1 MNPRTKLA
9 GSTTRWRWLLMVLLA
24 MPIAGFHAAQTA
36 SAGTMD
42 QVTFASPAEAGTALR
57 NAAQKGDD
65 SALSSILGPE
75 SKAIMS
81 SGELSEDA
89 AALQEFVSKYDQMN
103 RWVLMTDGTEVLKIG
118 ADNYAFPIP
127 LRQNSSSKWFF
138 DTHSGADE
146 ILARRIG
153 RNELLAID
161 AISAIAYA
169 EDIYAQTSHDGNPVG
184 LYTTKILS
192 TPGKQ
197 DGLYW
202 KVSEDKELSPL
213 GRVNEFA
220 ADALQTANEAPVID
234 GYTFRILTAR
244 GHAAQGGAKSYI
256 INGKLI
262 GGFAVIASPVKYRE
276 SGIMTFII
284 NQEGDVYQQDL
295 GEQTSKVA
303 ASIREYNPTAEW
315 EVVE

>member
-1 MNPRTKLA
+1 MNPQTKVA
-9 GSTTRWRWLLMVLLA
+9 GSRNRRYWLVMVLLTFGIVGIYA
-24 MPIAGFHAAQTA
+24 RAA
-36 SAGTMD
+36 SARTTD
-42 QVTFASPAEAGTALR
+42 QATFGGPAEAGTALR
-57 NAAQKGDD
+57 NAAQKGDE

-75 SKAIMS
+75 AKVIMS
-81 SGELSEDA
+81 SGDLKEDA

-103 RWVLMTDGTEVLKIG
+103 RWVLMTDGTEILKIG
-118 ADNYAFPIP
+118 ADNYPFPIP
-127 LRQNSSSKWFF
+127 LRQNSSSKWYF
-138 DTHSGADE
+138 DTHGGADE

-161 AISAIAYA
+161 AICAIAYA
-169 EDIYAQTSHDGNPVG
+169 EDIYAQASHDGNPAG

-202 KVSEDKELSPL
+202 KVPEDKELSPL

-220 ADALQTANEAPVID
+220 ADALPTPNEAPVID
-234 GYTFRILTAR
+234 GYTFRILTER
-244 GHAAQGGAKSYI
+244 GYAAQGGAKSYI

-262 GGFAVIASPVKYRE
+262 GGFAVIASPVKYGE

-284 NQEGDVYQQDL
+284 SQEGDVYQQDL
-295 GEQTSKVA
+295 GEQTSKIA
-303 ASIREYNPTAEW
+303 ASIREYNPTAPW

>member
-1 MNPRTKLA
+1 MNSQTRGA
-9 GSTTRWRWLLMVLLA
+9 GTRSGWRWTVMVLLA
-24 MPIAGFHAAQTA
+24 LGIVGLHAAKPA
-36 SAGTMD
+36 SAGRMD
-42 QVTFASPAEAGTALR
+42 QATFASPAEAGAALR
-57 NAAQKGDD
+57 SAAQKGDE

-81 SGELSEDA
+81 SGDLKEDPA
-89 AALQEFVSKYDQMN
+89 GLQEFVSKYDEMN
-103 RWVLMTDGTEVLKIG
+103 RWVLMTDGSQILKIG
-118 ADNYAFPIP
+118 VDNYPFPIP

-138 DTHSGADE
+138 DTLGGADE
-146 ILARRIG
+146 IRARRIG

-161 AISAIAYA
+161 AICAIAYA
-169 EDIYAQTSHDGNPVG
+169 EDIYARTAHDGNPAG
-184 LYTTKILS
+184 LYTTKIFS

-202 KVSEDKELSPL
+202 KVPEDKELSPL

-220 ADALQTANEAPVID
+220 ADALLTPNAAPVID

-244 GHAAQGGAKSYI
+244 GYAAQGGAKSYI
-256 INGKLI
+256 INSKLM
-262 GGFAVIASPVKYRE
+262 GGFGVIASPVKYGE

-284 NQEGDVYQQDL
+284 NQEGDVYQRDL
-295 GEQTSKVA
+295 GAQTSSA
-303 ASIREYNPTAEW
+303 AAVIREYNPTAQW

>member
-1 MNPRTKLA
+1 MNPKTKVA
-9 GSTTRWRWLLMVLLA
+9 GSRSRRYSLVMVLVALGF
-24 MPIAGFHAAQTA
+24 AGFHAAKGA
-36 SAGTMD
+36 SARPTD
-42 QVTFASPAEAGTALR
+42 QATFANPTEAGAALR
-57 NAAQKGDD
+57 NAAQKGDE
-65 SALSSILGPE
+65 STLSSILGPE

-81 SGELSEDA
+81 SGDLKEDV

-103 RWVLMTDGTEVLKIG
+103 RWVLMTDGTEILKIG
-118 ADNYAFPIP
+118 ADNYPFPIP

-138 DTHSGADE
+138 DTHGGADE
-146 ILARRIG
+146 IQARRIG

-161 AISAIAYA
+161 AICAIAYA
-169 EDIYAQTSHDGNPVG
+169 EDIYAQTSHDGNPAG

-202 KVSEDKELSPL
+202 KVPEDKELSPL

-220 ADALQTANEAPVID
+220 ADALSTPNEASVID

-262 GGFAVIASPVKYRE
+262 GGFAVIASPVKYGE

-303 ASIREYNPTAEW
+303 ASIREYNPTADW

>member
-1 MNPRTKLA
+1 M
-9 GSTTRWRWLLMVLLA
+9 MVLVGLGF
-24 MPIAGFHAAQTA
+24 AGFHAAKGA
-36 SAGTMD
+36 SARPTD
-42 QVTFASPAEAGTALR
+42 QATFANPTEAGAALR
-57 NAAQKGDD
+57 NAAQKGDE
-65 SALSSILGPE
+65 STLSSILGPE

-81 SGELSEDA
+81 SGDLKEDV

-103 RWVLMTDGTEVLKIG
+103 RWVLMTDGTEILKIG
-118 ADNYAFPIP
+118 ADNYPFPIP

-138 DTHSGADE
+138 DTHGGADE
-146 ILARRIG
+146 IQARRIG

-161 AISAIAYA
+161 AICAIAYA
-169 EDIYAQTSHDGNPVG
+169 EDIYAQTSHDGNPAG

-202 KVSEDKELSPL
+202 KVPEDKELSPL

-220 ADALQTANEAPVID
+220 ADALSTPNEASVID

-262 GGFAVIASPVKYRE
+262 GGFAVIASPVKYGE

-303 ASIREYNPTAEW
+303 ASIREYNPTADW

>member
-1 MNPRTKLA
+1 MNARTKLA
-9 GSTTRWRWLLMVLLA
+9 GSRSRWYRPVMVLLA
-24 MPIAGFHAAQTA
+24 LGIVAFHAATAA
-36 SAGTMD
+36 SARTMD
-42 QVTFASPAEAGTALR
+42 QATFASPAEAGAALR
-57 NAAQKGDD
+57 NAAQQGDAG
-65 SALSSILGPE
+65 ALNSILGPE

-81 SGELSEDA
+81 SGDLKEDA
-89 AALQEFVSKYDQMN
+89 ADLQEFVSKYDQMN
-103 RWVLMTDGTEVLKIG
+103 RWVLMTDGTQILKIG
-118 ADNYAFPIP
+118 ADNYPFPIP

-161 AISAIAYA
+161 AICAIAYA
-169 EDIYAQTSHDGNPVG
+169 EDIYAQVSHDGNPAG
-184 LYTTKILS
+184 LYTTKIFS
-192 TPGKQ
+192 SPGKQ

-202 KVSEDKELSPL
+202 KVPEDKELSPL

-220 ADALQTANEAPVID
+220 ADALLTANEAPVID

-244 GHAAQGGAKSYI
+244 GYAAQGGAKSYI

-262 GGFAVIASPVKYRE
+262 GGFAVIASPVKYGE

>member
-1 MNPRTKLA
+1 MNPKTKVA
-9 GSTTRWRWLLMVLLA
+9 GSRSRRYSLVMVLVALGF
-24 MPIAGFHAAQTA
+24 AGFHAAKGA
-36 SAGTMD
+36 SGRPTD
-42 QVTFASPAEAGTALR
+42 QATFASPTEAGTAVR
-57 NAAQKGDD
+57 NAAQKGDE
-65 SALSSILGPE
+65 STLSSILGPE

-81 SGELSEDA
+81 SGDLKEDV

-103 RWVLMTDGTEVLKIG
+103 RWVLMTDGTEILKIG
-118 ADNYAFPIP
+118 ADNYPFPIP

-138 DTHSGADE
+138 DTHGGADE
-146 ILARRIG
+146 IQARRIG

-161 AISAIAYA
+161 AICAIAYA
-169 EDIYAQTSHDGNPVG
+169 EDIYAQTSHDGNPAG

-202 KVSEDKELSPL
+202 KVPEDKELSPL

-220 ADALQTANEAPVID
+220 ADALSTPNEASVID

-262 GGFAVIASPVKYRE
+262 GGFAVIASPVKYGE

-303 ASIREYNPTAEW
+303 ASIREYNPTADW

>member
-1 MNPRTKLA
+1 MNPQTKVA
-9 GSTTRWRWLLMVLLA
+9 GSRSKRYWLIIVPLA
-24 MPIAGFHAAQTA
+24 LSLVGFHAAKGA
-36 SAGTMD
+36 SAVPTD
-42 QVTFASPAEAGTALR
+42 QATFGSPAEAGTALR
-57 NAAQKGDD
+57 TAAQKGDE
-65 SALSSILGPE
+65 STLSSILGTA

-81 SGELSEDA
+81 SGDLKEDA
-89 AALQEFVSKYDQMN
+89 AALQEFVSKYDEMN

-118 ADNYAFPIP
+118 ADNYPFPIP

-138 DTHSGADE
+138 DTRGGADE
-146 ILARRIG
+146 IQARRIG

-161 AISAIAYA
+161 AICAIAYA
-169 EDIYAQTSHDGNPVG
+169 EDIYARTSHDGNPTG

-202 KVSEDKELSPL
+202 KVPEDKELSPL

-220 ADALQTANEAPVID
+220 ADALANEPPVID

-256 INGKLI
+256 INGKLV
-262 GGFAVIASPVKYRE
+262 GGFAVIASPVKYGE
-276 SGIMTFII
+276 TGIMTFIV

-295 GEQTSKVA
+295 GDQTSKVA
-303 ASIREYNPTAEW
+303 AAIREYNPTADW

>member
-1 MNPRTKLA
+1 MNPKTKVA
-9 GSTTRWRWLLMVLLA
+9 GSRSRRYSLVMVLVGLGF
-24 MPIAGFHAAQTA
+24 AGFHAAKGA
-36 SAGTMD
+36 SARPTD
-42 QVTFASPAEAGTALR
+42 QATFANPTEAGAALR
-57 NAAQKGDD
+57 NAAQKGDE
-65 SALSSILGPE
+65 STLSSILGPE

-81 SGELSEDA
+81 SGDLKEDV

-103 RWVLMTDGTEVLKIG
+103 RWVLMTDGTEILKIG
-118 ADNYAFPIP
+118 ADNYPFPIP

-138 DTHSGADE
+138 DTHGGADE
-146 ILARRIG
+146 IQARRIG

-161 AISAIAYA
+161 AICAIAYA
-169 EDIYAQTSHDGNPVG
+169 EDIYAQTSHDGNPAG

-202 KVSEDKELSPL
+202 KVPEDKELSPL

-220 ADALQTANEAPVID
+220 ADALSTPNEASVID

-262 GGFAVIASPVKYRE
+262 GGFAVIASPVKYGE

-303 ASIREYNPTAEW
+303 ASIREYNPTADW

>member
-1 MNPRTKLA
+1 MNPKTKVA
-9 GSTTRWRWLLMVLLA
+9 GSRSRRYSLVMVLVGLGF
-24 MPIAGFHAAQTA
+24 AGFHAAKGA
-36 SAGTMD
+36 SARPTD
-42 QVTFASPAEAGTALR
+42 QATFANPTEAGAALR
-57 NAAQKGDD
+57 NAAQKGDE
-65 SALSSILGPE
+65 STLSSILGPE

-81 SGELSEDA
+81 SGDLKEDV

-103 RWVLMTDGTEVLKIG
+103 RWVLMTDGTEILKIG
-118 ADNYAFPIP
+118 ADNYPFPIP

-138 DTHSGADE
+138 DTHGGADE
-146 ILARRIG
+146 IQARRIG

-161 AISAIAYA
+161 AICAIAYA
-169 EDIYAQTSHDGNPVG
+169 EDIYAQTSHDGNPAG

-202 KVSEDKELSPL
+202 KVPEDKELSPL

-220 ADALQTANEAPVID
+220 ADALSTPNETSVID

-262 GGFAVIASPVKYRE
+262 GGFAVIASPVKYGE

-303 ASIREYNPTAEW
+303 ASIREYNPTADW

>member
-1 MNPRTKLA
+1 MNPKTKVA
-9 GSTTRWRWLLMVLLA
+9 GSRSRRYSLVMVLVGLGF
-24 MPIAGFHAAQTA
+24 AGFHAAKGA
-36 SAGTMD
+36 SARPTD
-42 QVTFASPAEAGTALR
+42 QATFANPTEAGAALR
-57 NAAQKGDD
+57 NAAQKGDE
-65 SALSSILGPE
+65 STLSSILGPE

-81 SGELSEDA
+81 SGDLKEDV

-103 RWVLMTDGTEVLKIG
+103 RWVLMTDGTEILKIG
-118 ADNYAFPIP
+118 ADNYPFPIP

-138 DTHSGADE
+138 DTHGGADE
-146 ILARRIG
+146 IQARRIG

-161 AISAIAYA
+161 AICAIVYA
-169 EDIYAQTSHDGNPVG
+169 EDIYAQTSHDGNPAG

-202 KVSEDKELSPL
+202 KVPEDKELSPL

-220 ADALQTANEAPVID
+220 ADALSTPNEASVID

-262 GGFAVIASPVKYRE
+262 GGFAVIASPVKYGE

-303 ASIREYNPTAEW
+303 ASIREYNPTADW

>member
-1 MNPRTKLA
+1 MNLQTKVSGGKKRLHWLVMA
-9 GSTTRWRWLLMVLLA
+9 LFALGSVGIHSAKAASSPTT
-24 MPIAGFHAAQTA
+24 
-36 SAGTMD
+36 D
-42 QVTFASPAEAGTALR
+42 QVTFSGPAEAGTALR
-57 NAAQKGDD
+57 NAAQKGDE
-65 SALSSILGPE
+65 SALNSILGPE

-81 SGELSEDA
+81 SGDLKEDA
-89 AALQEFVSKYDQMN
+89 AALQEFVSKYDEMN
-103 RWVLMTDGTEVLKIG
+103 RWVLMTDGTEILKIG
-118 ADNYAFPIP
+118 ADNYPFPIP

-138 DTHSGADE
+138 DARGGADE

-161 AISAIAYA
+161 AICAIAYA
-169 EDIYAQTSHDGNPVG
+169 EDIYARRSHDGNPAG
-184 LYTTKILS
+184 LYTTKIFS

-202 KVSEDKELSPL
+202 EVPEDKELSPL

-220 ADALQTANEAPVID
+220 ADALANGAPVID

-244 GHAAQGGAKSYI
+244 GQAAQGGAKSYI
-256 INGKLI
+256 IDGKLS
-262 GGFAVIASPVKYRE
+262 GGFAIIASPVKYGE

-295 GEQTSKVA
+295 GDETSKVA
-303 ASIREYNPTAEW
+303 ASIREYNPTADW

>member
-1 MNPRTKLA
+1 MAPLA
-9 GSTTRWRWLLMVLLA
+9 FTIV
-24 MPIAGFHAAQTA
+24 GFHTAEAA
-36 SAGTMD
+36 SARTMD
-42 QVTFASPAEAGTALR
+42 PATFASPAEAGTALR
-57 NAAQKGDD
+57 NAAEKGDK

-75 SKAIMS
+75 SMAIMS
-81 SGELSEDA
+81 SGDLKEDA
-89 AALQEFVSKYDQMN
+89 STLQEFVSKYDQMN
-103 RWVLMTDGTEVLKIG
+103 RWVLMTDGKEILKIG
-118 ADNYAFPIP
+118 ADNYPFPIP

-138 DTHSGADE
+138 DTHGGADE

-161 AISAIAYA
+161 AICAIAYA
-169 EDIYAQTSHDGNPVG
+169 EDIYAQTSHDGNPPG
-184 LYTTKILS
+184 LYTTKVLS

-202 KVSEDKELSPL
+202 KVPEDKELSPL

-220 ADALQTANEAPVID
+220 ADALATPNEAPVIN

-244 GHAAQGGAKSYI
+244 GYAAQGGAKSYI
-256 INGKLI
+256 MNGKLI
-262 GGFAVIASPVKYRE
+262 GGFAVIASPVKYGE

-284 NQEGDVYQQDL
+284 SQEGDVYQQDL

>member
-1 MNPRTKLA
+1 MNPQTKVA
-9 GSTTRWRWLLMVLLA
+9 GSRGGWHWLVMVLLA
-24 MPIAGFHAAQTA
+24 LGIAGIHAADAA
-36 SAGTMD
+36 SARAMD
-42 QVTFASPAEAGTALR
+42 QATFSSPAEAGAALR
-57 NAAQKGDD
+57 SAAQKGDE

-81 SGELSEDA
+81 SGDLKEDA
-89 AALQEFVSKYDQMN
+89 AGLQEFVSKYDEMN
-103 RWVLMTDGTEVLKIG
+103 RWVLMTDGSQILKIG
-118 ADNYAFPIP
+118 ADNYPFPIP
-127 LRQNSSSKWFF
+127 LRKNSSSEWFF
-138 DTHSGADE
+138 DTHGGADE

-161 AISAIAYA
+161 AICAIAYA
-169 EDIYAQTSHDGNPVG
+169 EDIYAQTSHDGNPAG

-192 TPGKQ
+192 TAGKQ

-202 KVSEDKELSPL
+202 KVPEDKELSPL

-220 ADALQTANEAPVID
+220 ADALLTPNAPLVID

-244 GHAAQGGAKSYI
+244 GSAAQGGAKSYI
-256 INGKLI
+256 INGKLM
-262 GGFAVIASPVKYRE
+262 GGFAAIASPAKYGE

-284 NQEGDVYQQDL
+284 NQEGDVYQRDL
-295 GEQTSKVA
+295 GEQTSSA
-303 ASIREYNPTAEW
+303 AAAIREYNPTAQW

>member
-1 MNPRTKLA
+1 MNPQTKVA
-9 GSTTRWRWLLMVLLA
+9 GSRNRRYWLVMVLLTFG
-24 MPIAGFHAAQTA
+24 IVGIHARAA
-36 SAGTMD
+36 SARPMD
-42 QVTFASPAEAGTALR
+42 QATFAGPAEAGTALR
-57 NAAQKGDD
+57 NAAQKGDE

-81 SGELSEDA
+81 SGDLKEDA
-89 AALQEFVSKYDQMN
+89 AALQEFVSKYDEMN
-103 RWVLMTDGTEVLKIG
+103 RWVLMTDGTEILKIG
-118 ADNYAFPIP
+118 ADNYPFPIP

-138 DTHSGADE
+138 DTRGGADE

-161 AISAIAYA
+161 AICAIAYA
-169 EDIYAQTSHDGNPVG
+169 EDIYAQTSHDGSPAG
-184 LYTTKILS
+184 LYTTKIFS

-202 KVSEDKELSPL
+202 KVAEDKELSPL

-220 ADALQTANEAPVID
+220 ADALPTPNEAPVID
-234 GYTFRILTAR
+234 GYSFRILTAR
-244 GHAAQGGAKSYI
+244 GYAAQGGAKSYI

-262 GGFAVIASPVKYRE
+262 GGFAVIASPVKYGE

-303 ASIREYNPTAEW
+303 ASIREYNPTAQW

>member
-1 MNPRTKLA
+1 MNPQTKMA
-9 GSTTRWRWLLMVLLA
+9 ASSSRWYWLVMVLLVSG
-24 MPIAGFHAAQTA
+24 IVGVHAPSAA
-36 SAGTMD
+36 SAPTTD
-42 QVTFASPAEAGTALR
+42 QATFASPAEAGTALR
-57 NAAQKGDD
+57 NAAQKGDE

-81 SGELSEDA
+81 SGDLKEDA
-89 AALQEFVSKYDQMN
+89 AALQEFVSKYDEMN
-103 RWVLMTDGTEVLKIG
+103 RWVLMTDGTEILKIG
-118 ADNYAFPIP
+118 ADNYPFPIP
-127 LRQNSSSKWFF
+127 LRQNSSSRWFF
-138 DTHSGADE
+138 DARGGADE

-161 AISAIAYA
+161 AICAIAYA
-169 EDIYAQTSHDGNPVG
+169 EDIYAQTSHDGNSAG
-184 LYTTKILS
+184 LYTAKILS
-192 TPGKQ
+192 TPEKQ

-202 KVSEDKELSPL
+202 KVPEDKELSPL

-220 ADALQTANEAPVID
+220 PDALPTPNEAPIID

-244 GHAAQGGAKSYI
+244 GYAAEGGAKSYI

-262 GGFAVIASPVKYRE
+262 GGFAVIASPVKYGQ

-303 ASIREYNPTAEW
+303 AAIHQYNPTAEW

>member
-1 MNPRTKLA
+1 MNPRTKVA
-9 GSTTRWRWLLMVLLA
+9 GSRSRMCSIVMVLLTLGVVG
-24 MPIAGFHAAQTA
+24 IHAAKAA
-36 SAGTMD
+36 SAGPTD
-42 QVTFASPAEAGTALR
+42 QATFASPTEAGTALR
-57 NAAQKGDD
+57 NAAQKGDE
-65 SALSSILGPE
+65 STLSSILGPE
-75 SKAIMS
+75 SRAIMS
-81 SGELSEDA
+81 SGDLKEDK
-89 AALQEFVSKYDQMN
+89 AALQEFVSKFDQMN
-103 RWVLMTDGTEVLKIG
+103 RWVLMTDGTEILKIG
-118 ADNYAFPIP
+118 ADNYPFPIP
-127 LRQNSSSKWFF
+127 LQQNSSSKWFF
-138 DTHSGADE
+138 DTHGGADE
-146 ILARRIG
+146 IQARRIG

-161 AISAIAYA
+161 AICAIAYA
-169 EDIYAQTSHDGNPVG
+169 EDIYSQTSHDGNPAG

-192 TPGKQ
+192 TPAKH

-202 KVSEDKELSPL
+202 KVPEDKELSPL

-220 ADALQTANEAPVID
+220 ADALANEALVID

-262 GGFAVIASPVKYRE
+262 GGFAVIASPIKYGE

-284 NQEGDVYQQDL
+284 NQESDVYQQDL

-303 ASIREYNPTAEW
+303 ASIREYNPTADW

>member
-1 MNPRTKLA
+1 MNLQTKVA
-9 GSTTRWRWLLMVLLA
+9 ATRSRWYWLLMALLA
-24 MPIAGFHAAQTA
+24 LRIVGLPAAATA
-36 SAGTMD
+36 SARTLD
-42 QVTFASPAEAGTALR
+42 QATFTGLAEAGAALR
-57 NAAQKGDD
+57 NAAQKADQ

-75 SKAIMS
+75 SMTIMS
-81 SGELSEDA
+81 SGDLKEDA
-89 AALQEFVSKYDQMN
+89 SSLQEFVSKYDQMN
-103 RWVLMTDGTEVLKIG
+103 RWVPMTDGSEILKIG
-118 ADNYAFPIP
+118 ADNYPFPIP
-127 LRQNSSSKWFF
+127 LRQNSSSRWFF
-138 DTHSGADE
+138 DTHAGADE

-161 AISAIAYA
+161 AICAIAYA
-169 EDIYAQTSHDGNPVG
+169 EDIYAQTSHDGNPPG
-184 LYTTKILS
+184 LYTTKVLS

-202 KVSEDKELSPL
+202 QVPEDKELSPL

-220 ADALQTANEAPVID
+220 ADALSSPNEAPVID

-244 GHAAQGGAKSYI
+244 GYAAQGGAKSYI
-256 INGKLI
+256 INGKLM
-262 GGFAVIASPVKYRE
+262 GGFAVIASPVKYGE